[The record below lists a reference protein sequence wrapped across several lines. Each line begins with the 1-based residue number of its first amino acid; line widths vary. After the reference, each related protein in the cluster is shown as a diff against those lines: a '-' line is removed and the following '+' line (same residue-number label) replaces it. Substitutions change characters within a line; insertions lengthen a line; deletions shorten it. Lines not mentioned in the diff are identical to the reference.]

1 MKIKKITA
9 PTLKEATL
17 LVKEEFGSDAIILGS
32 KVVESNDKY
41 HTKLFELTV
50 GMEPDLQE
58 LEEIDEKPENYDPYE
73 EVSKRLKTESF
84 TNTQTKSEEITIDPA
99 KVLPKKNISLD
110 PYKITKQDIKEV
122 IDVLKYNEVDSN
134 IIKVIMD
141 QLQKNKKLLNK
152 NNLEKHVLVGLS
164 SLINTT
170 KLNVSKNKKAKYVTV
185 VGPTGVGK
193 TTCIAKLAA
202 ITKILHGLDVG
213 IVSIDTYRLGAIDQ
227 LKIFS
232 EISEIDLLVAY
243 DKSDVPEII
252 KKFKN
257 KDLVF
262 VDTVGRSQKNSEE
275 LNNIKDL
282 ISMMPIE
289 QVYLAMNTSTSKKAM
304 FDIAERFKVFN
315 YDALIFT
322 KLDEGIAFGN
332 MLNVSLNFATPI
344 VYLTN
349 GQTIP
354 DDIIAAESDMIAKII
369 YSGKLN

>member
-1 MKIKKITA
+1 MKIKKIKA
-9 PTLKEATL
+9 STLKEATL
-17 LVKEEFGSDAIILGS
+17 LVKQEFGEEAIILGS
-32 KVVESNDKY
+32 KVLNGTNGKE
-41 HTKLFELTV
+41 FELTV
-50 GMEPDLQE
+50 GIEPDLQMLDDIE
-58 LEEIDEKPENYDPYE
+58 EKPENYDPYK
-73 EVSKRLKTESF
+73 EVQKKLRQAYSTSRTESD
-84 TNTQTKSEEITIDPA
+84 TEIITIDPA
-99 KVLPKKNISLD
+99 KVIPPKKKFEDKS
-110 PYKITKQDIKEV
+110 KITKEDIKEV
-122 IDVLKYNEVDSN
+122 IELLKYNEVDAN

-141 QLQKNKKLLNK
+141 QLHKSKNMLSK
-152 NNLEKHVLVGLS
+152 NNLEKHVLVSLS

-170 KLNVSKNKKAKYVTV
+170 KLNVKKNKTTQYVTV

-243 DKSDVPEII
+243 DEKDVPEIV

-262 VDTVGRSQKNSEE
+262 VDTVGRSQKNASELE
-275 LNNIKDL
+275 NIKKL
-282 ISMMPIE
+282 LSLLPISNT
-289 QVYLAMNTSTSKKAM
+289 YLALSSSTSKKTL
-304 FDIAERFKVFN
+304 FDVAEKFKIFN
-315 YDALIFT
+315 YDAFIFT
-322 KLDEGIAFGN
+322 KLDEAVAYGN
-332 MLNVSLNFATPI
+332 LLSVSLNYATPM

-354 DDIIAAESDMIAKII
+354 DDIIAADSDMIAKII
-369 YSGKLN
+369 YSGQLH